1 MAKKAFNPEEWLQDD
16 ATTTINTTHSTSV
29 CRDTPADSVEA
40 SVEEIVRRI
49 ESSAADITANYNEWL
64 SVGFALA
71 NAFGEN
77 GRSFFH
83 RVSRF
88 YSGYSFQETDK
99 KFTSCLNSSRN
110 DITVKT
116 FFHIAKQHGI
126 DVSIPVSKNKTQNHK
141 KNSQNVQ
148 NSQNGHLDKM
158 ATEPLPSFPDD
169 VFSDLPLLLQ
179 KVTCNFS
186 SNEERDILL
195 LGSLVTLSVCFPN
208 ISGLYGGVAVYPNL
222 FLFVTAQASAGK
234 GRLSLC
240 RRLVEPVHRQL
251 RDINKLEYSAY
262 KRDQAEYVANK
273 NNPDIEPPVEPPLRM
288 LFIPANSSATAV
300 FQILNANDGVGLMFE
315 TEGDTLAQT
324 FKSEHG
330 NYSDGLRK
338 AFHHEKISYLR
349 RKDHEYVTLET
360 PKLSTVLSGTPRQIQ
375 TLIHDSENGLFSRFI
390 FYYMNMRL
398 QWMDVFATPNGCE
411 SLDRTFDRLG
421 EEFFSFYKNITTL
434 GPMTFQF
441 SESQQTIFNGFF
453 EELQVEYFDICGQD
467 YIGTVRRL
475 GLITYRIAMIL
486 TAVRLMDTG
495 ELSQAVTCSDT
506 DFGISLSMARV
517 LVQHAARV
525 FQMLPTDNASLTN
538 VCQAKN
544 ILLNALPSS
553 FDRPTYLQTA
563 SRIGIPASTADKQIR
578 RYIAQGL
585 LGKEGTKVYVKKGI
599 G

>member
-1 MAKKAFNPEEWLQDD
+1 ME
-16 ATTTINTTHSTSV
+16 TTTNNQNSKISLPEFSFFRAPIINVKPYKSINI
-29 CRDTPADSVEA
+29 VEA
-40 SVEEIVRRI
+40 YYYIRGRYAIAQTDALRTLSDIKERRTFK
-49 ESSAADITANYNEWL
+49 AA
-64 SVGFALA
+64 
-71 NAFGEN
+71 
-77 GRSFFH
+77 
-83 RVSRF
+83 RF
-88 YSGYSFQETDK
+88 DYCTFSGV
-99 KFTSCLNSSRN
+99 FTTRN
-110 DITVKT
+110 DNALVRHSGLLCLDFDHLRDVEATAVK
-116 FFHIAKQHGI
+116 
-126 DVSIPVSKNKTQNHK
+126 
-141 KNSQNVQ
+141 
-148 NSQNGHLDKM
+148 
-158 ATEPLPSFPDD
+158 
-169 VFSDLPLLLQ
+169 
-179 KVTCNFS
+179 
-186 SNEERDILL
+186 L
-195 LGSLVTLSVCFPN
+195 LGDDYFETQL
-208 ISGLYGGVAVYPNL
+208 L

-300 FQILNANDGVGLMFE
+300 FQILNANAGVGLMFE

-375 TLIHDSENGLFSRFI
+375 TLVHDSENGLFSRFI

-421 EEFFSFYKNITTL
+421 EEFFSFYKNINTL
-434 GPMTFQF
+434 GSMTFQL

-525 FQMLPTDNASLTN
+525 FQMLPTDNASLTS

-585 LGKEGTKVYVKKGI
+585 LGKEGTKVYVKKEI

>member
-1 MAKKAFNPEEWLQDD
+1 MAKKTFNPEEWLQDD

-29 CRDTPADSVEA
+29 CSDTQADSVEA

-71 NAFGEN
+71 DAFGEN

-88 YSGYSFQETDK
+88 YSGYSFKETDK

-148 NSQNGHLDKM
+148 NSQNGYLDKM

-169 VFSDLPLLLQ
+169 IFSDLPLLLQ

-273 NNPDIEPPVEPPLRM
+273 NNPDIEPPVE
-288 LFIPANSSATAV
+288 
-300 FQILNANDGVGLMFE
+300 
-315 TEGDTLAQT
+315 
-324 FKSEHG
+324 
-330 NYSDGLRK
+330 
-338 AFHHEKISYLR
+338 
-349 RKDHEYVTLET
+349 
-360 PKLSTVLSGTPRQIQ
+360 
-375 TLIHDSENGLFSRFI
+375 
-390 FYYMNMRL
+390 
-398 QWMDVFATPNGCE
+398 
-411 SLDRTFDRLG
+411 
-421 EEFFSFYKNITTL
+421 
-434 GPMTFQF
+434 
-441 SESQQTIFNGFF
+441 
-453 EELQVEYFDICGQD
+453 
-467 YIGTVRRL
+467 
-475 GLITYRIAMIL
+475 
-486 TAVRLMDTG
+486 
-495 ELSQAVTCSDT
+495 
-506 DFGISLSMARV
+506 
-517 LVQHAARV
+517 HAASV

-563 SRIGIPASTADKQIR
+563 ARIGIPASTADKQIR

-585 LGKEGTKVYVKKGI
+585 LGKEGTKVYVKKEI
-599 G
+599 A